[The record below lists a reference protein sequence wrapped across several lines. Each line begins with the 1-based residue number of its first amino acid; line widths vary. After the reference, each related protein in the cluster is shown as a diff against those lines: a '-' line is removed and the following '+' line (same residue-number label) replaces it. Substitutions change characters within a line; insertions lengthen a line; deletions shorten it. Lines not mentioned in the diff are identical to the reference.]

1 MGSKE
6 ISVRRRSLCSWGL
19 WGGGGMYEYTGAWR
33 VGGSVGREGRGRVED
48 TGKGGGDDDEQDCT
62 REIL

>member
-1 MGSKE
+1 
-6 ISVRRRSLCSWGL
+6 
-19 WGGGGMYEYTGAWR
+19 MYEYTGAWR
-33 VGGSVGREGRGRVED
+33 VGGSVSREGRGRVED